1 MGVGSADSKLPKL
14 DDSQTSATELI
25 AAQKGKV
32 TVMNPY
38 AAYKKQSVTTMT
50 PIEVVIKLYD
60 ESERQL
66 HRAIH
71 FIEKKEFEQAH
82 NALDRAA
89 ELINAL
95 RSVLN
100 MEVGEISQN
109 LDSLY
114 EFFYRQ
120 IIQADMKKDIS
131 IIEEII
137 PQISELKDA
146 FVQISKLPRQS
157 VGAGGNILSGTGLNS

>member
-1 MGVGSADSKLPKL
+1 
-14 DDSQTSATELI
+14 
-25 AAQKGKV
+25 
-32 TVMNPY
+32 MNPY
-38 AAYKKQSVTTMT
+38 ATYKKQSLTTMT
-50 PIEVVIKLYD
+50 PIEVVVKLYD
-60 ESERQL
+60 ESEKQL

-71 FIEKKEFEQAH
+71 FIESKDYSGSH
-82 NALDRAA
+82 DALDRAA

-100 MEVGEISQN
+100 MDVGEMSQN

-120 IIQADMKKDIS
+120 IIQADMKKDVK
-131 IIEEII
+131 IIEELL

-146 FVQISKLPRQS
+146 FVQISKLPREGVVTRGS
-157 VGAGGNILSGTGLNS
+157 ILSGAGLNS